1 MNMNNLEIAL
11 DARDKGIVA
20 IPCRPGTKVPAIG
33 WKKWQS
39 TMPPVEFQRQW
50 FRDPCN
56 IAIIT
61 TGFVVFDC
69 DDPTKAEL
77 VIEKCGVTPH
87 KLRTPRGGI
96 HLGYRRRQG
105 VAVKNQVKIKGMDI
119 DIRTDG
125 GLELIPMSQTEHGCY
140 EWLGPGLH
148 RPSDLPVAKVSWT
161 QDRRQ
166 RTTCVM
172 DTIADTGVVVR
183 RARAYLATIEGAVS
197 GQRGHDRTMRVA
209 GVLIQKFG
217 LTLDQAWPLFLEWNE
232 QCVPPWSEKDLLHKL
247 QDAFRFRCRFV
258 QGVLS

>member
-1 MNMNNLEIAL
+1 MTNWEIAL
-11 DARDKGIVA
+11 DARAKGIVA
-20 IPCRPGTKVPAIG
+20 IPCRPGTKVPAIR

-39 TMPPVEFQRQW
+39 AMPPLELQRHW
-50 FRDPCN
+50 FREPCN

-61 TGFVVFDC
+61 TGLVVFDC
-69 DDPTKAEL
+69 DDPSKAEL

-87 KLRTPRGGI
+87 KLETPRGGI

-105 VAVKNQVKIKGMDI
+105 VAVMNQVKIKGLDI

-125 GLELIPMSQTEHGCY
+125 GLELIPMSQTERGCY
-140 EWLGPGLH
+140 EWLGIGLQ
-148 RPSDLPVAKVSWT
+148 RVSDLPVANVGWT
-161 QDRRQ
+161 RERPRLSVRVPSPLPD
-166 RTTCVM
+166 
-172 DTIADTGVVVR
+172 AGVAVR

-232 QCVPPWSEKDLLHKL
+232 RCEPQWSEKELLHKL
-247 QDAFRFRCRFV
+247 QDAIKRR
-258 QGVLS
+258 

>member
-1 MNMNNLEIAL
+1 MNMNNLAIAL
-11 DARDKGIVA
+11 DARSKGIVA

-39 TMPPVEFQRQW
+39 AIPPMELQRHW

-69 DDPTKAEL
+69 DDPAKAEL
-77 VIEKCGVTPH
+77 VIEKCGATPH

-96 HLGYRRRQG
+96 HLGYRRRQN
-105 VAVKNQVKIKGMDI
+105 VAVTNQVKIKGMDI

-125 GLELIPMSQTEHGCY
+125 GLELIPMSETECGRY

-148 RPSDLPVAKVSWT
+148 SLSDLPVAKVGWT
-161 QDRRQ
+161 RDHRQ
-166 RTTCVM
+166 RTIRLL
-172 DTIADTGVVVR
+172 DPIADASQAVR

-209 GVLIQKFG
+209 GILVQKFG
-217 LTLDQAWPLFLEWNE
+217 LSIADALPIILDWNQKCQPPWNE
-232 QCVPPWSEKDLLHKL
+232 KELLHKL
-247 QDAFRFRCRFV
+247 QDALRLRCHSER
-258 QGVLS
+258 